1 MPSLMH
7 MISNIPCKIPVLL
20 LMSIF
25 AERVNSLR
33 DVYVTVPNAVRRG
46 GTASLI
52 CHYDLEGDA
61 LYSVKWYKGRQEFYG
76 YTPKEVPTMKIFS
89 IAGIAIIK
97 SLSNESHITLEDVQL
112 ISSGRYSCEVT
123 VDAPSFHTFI
133 SSADMEVVELPHHGP
148 AIVGTRPK
156 YRVRDSV
163 RANCTSRLSKPA
175 ANLTWSINNFPVNP
189 SYVKYHKPI
198 KSHDYNLET
207 AIIGIQFVTNRHHF
221 VDGKLKLKCLAT
233 IHNIYTQSTEK
244 SLEEERPR
252 THTTRTPNVN
262 YMNFHLKSP
271 NDQHPTILNTDSFGR
286 KNSYET
292 EFYEPESSYKSSS
305 QKSNLNTLLNFSII
319 AIVIHCAIICLK
331 RVEEA
336 FNKKRLLCL

>member
-1 MPSLMH
+1 MNTILNYH
-7 MISNIPCKIPVLL
+7 HKIRVLL
-20 LMSIF
+20 LVSIF
-25 AERVNSLR
+25 ADMVNSLR

-46 GTASLI
+46 DTTLLI

-76 YTPKEVPTMKIFS
+76 YTPKEMPTMKIFS
-89 IAGIAIIK
+89 IAGISIIK

-133 SSADMEVVELPHHGP
+133 SSADMEVVELPHHLP

-175 ANLTWSINNFPVNP
+175 ANLTWSINNLPVNP
-189 SYVKYHKPI
+189 SYVKYHKPL
-198 KSHDYNLET
+198 KNHEHALET
-207 AIIGIQFVTNRHHF
+207 AIIGIQFVINRHHF
-221 VDGKLKLKCLAT
+221 IDGKLKLKCLAT
-233 IHNIYTQSTEK
+233 IHDIYIQSTEK
-244 SLEEERPR
+244 SLEEEKPR
-252 THTTRTPNVN
+252 IHSTRTPNVN
-262 YMNFHLKSP
+262 YMNFHLNFP
-271 NDQHPTILNTDSFGR
+271 HDRYPTIDTTDSFGR

-292 EFYEPESSYKSSS
+292 EFHEPESSYKSSS
-305 QKSNLNTLLNFSII
+305 AYRACSPLKYSVFT
-319 AIVIHCAIICLK
+319 IVIHCAAISLTSSNVFI
-331 RVEEA
+331 REI
-336 FNKKRLLCL
+336 FNKIKLSSL